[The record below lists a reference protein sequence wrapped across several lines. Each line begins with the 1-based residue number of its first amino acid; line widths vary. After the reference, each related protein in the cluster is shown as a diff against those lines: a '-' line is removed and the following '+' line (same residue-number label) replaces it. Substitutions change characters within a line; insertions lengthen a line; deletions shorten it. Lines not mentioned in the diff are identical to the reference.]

1 MGVDKNKGLP
11 AEQESCK
18 ANMIVRPRGTDAV
31 KVVEVIETE
40 SIVDTD
46 TDADPVRIIKQYWSL
61 KGKLLAYN
69 DCK

>member
-1 MGVDKNKGLP
+1 MEIDKNKGLLP
-11 AEQESCK
+11 EQEACK
-18 ANMIVRPRGTDAV
+18 ANMIVRPRGTDAA

-40 SIVDTD
+40 SIVGTG

-61 KGKLLAYN
+61 KGELLAYN